1 MSANVSKVVLCGRR
15 NTSVSL
21 PEDWVALAWQAQHFR
36 RVALRVFA
44 NTIVRVASSGDNVQK
59 PWQA

>member
-1 MSANVSKVVLCGRR
+1 MSANVSKVILCGRCE
-15 NTSVSL
+15 TSASL
-21 PEDWVALAWQAQHFR
+21 PEDWVALAWQVQHFS

-44 NTIVRVASSGDNVQK
+44 NTIVRAASSGDNVQK